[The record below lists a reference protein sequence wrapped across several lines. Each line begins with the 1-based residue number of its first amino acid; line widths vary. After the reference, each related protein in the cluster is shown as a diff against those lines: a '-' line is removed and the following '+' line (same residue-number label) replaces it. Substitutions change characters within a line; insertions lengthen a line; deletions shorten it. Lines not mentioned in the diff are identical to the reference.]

1 MSRRRTTKP
10 SLTFRIVGHSFG
22 VIGAIM
28 GIDAIVTSI
37 NPRFLRL
44 FPYEFSGIQQT
55 SAALISIGLV
65 ALALWL
71 VSERDQRAPAKI
83 EPNDPN

>member
-1 MSRRRTTKP
+1 MTRRRSNK
-10 SLTFRIVGHSFG
+10 SALTARIIGHAFG
-22 VIGAIM
+22 VLGAIM
-28 GIDAIVTSI
+28 GIDAIATSI

-44 FPYEFSGIQQT
+44 FPFEFSGIQQT

-71 VSERDQRAPAKI
+71 VAEREQRAPAKI
-83 EPNDPN
+83 EPRDPS